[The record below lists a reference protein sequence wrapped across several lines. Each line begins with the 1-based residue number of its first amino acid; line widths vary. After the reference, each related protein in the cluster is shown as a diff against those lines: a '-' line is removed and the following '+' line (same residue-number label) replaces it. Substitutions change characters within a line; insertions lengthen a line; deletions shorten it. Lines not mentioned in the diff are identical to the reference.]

1 MDVSDVF
8 SSPEKLDI
16 PDGNSSS
23 GVNIK
28 DTYAVPTTD
37 YDEEQIYYP
46 FDLDDGEFSGWIAAY
61 NTGETAE
68 TNHIW
73 IFWKNHSYL
82 FLLLQQLLG
91 L

>member
-1 MDVSDVF
+1 LNISDE
-8 SSPEKLDI
+8 SLPPEKPGI

-23 GVNIK
+23 GVNVEY
-28 DTYAVPTTD
+28 TYAASTADP
-37 YDEEQIYYP
+37 DEDQIYYP
-46 FDLDDGEFSGWIAAY
+46 FDLDDGDFSGWIAAY